1 MSQLQNINV
10 GNIANDGSGDD
21 LRQAFIKVNNNLL
34 YLENATLE
42 PLVEGNNLGGT
53 GEGIYSSKDPN
64 TLNFKE
70 LIGGNNVSLSSNNTS
85 ITIDSQGGI
94 SNILICVDDG
104 HVNCIELDD
113 SGDSVPR
120 LDLLGGTLI
129 NTRPVMPNQIF
140 IDLEDRG
147 ILAHDQEPV
156 LSSSLQAN
164 GNGIQNAGI
173 VSANLFQGPIQ
184 GTVYDVDIRDI
195 NEYFNNNWN
204 FGAIIPGQIT
214 SFIEYLTITND
225 LDLGSIAEGPD
236 RVEFDIDLGV
246 FSDV

>member
-21 LRQAFIKVNNNLL
+21 LREAFIKVNNNLL

-53 GEGIYSSKDPN
+53 GEGIYASKDPN

-85 ITIDSQGGI
+85 ITIDSEGGI
-94 SNILICVDDG
+94 SNILIMVDDG
-104 HVNCIELDD
+104 HIMLDD
-113 SGDSVPR
+113 SGDSVPE
-120 LDLLGGTLI
+120 LDILGGSII

-147 ILAHDQEPV
+147 ILAHDQEPA

-173 VSANLFQGPIQ
+173 VSANLFEGPIQ

-195 NEYFNNNWN
+195 NEYFSNNWE

-214 SFIEYLTITND
+214 SIIEYLIITND
-225 LDLGSIAEGPD
+225 LDLGSIAEGTNF
-236 RVEFDIDLGV
+236 VEFDIDLGEFV
-246 FSDV
+246 NA

>member
-21 LRQAFIKVNNNLL
+21 LREAFIKVNNNLL

-53 GEGIYSSKDPN
+53 GEGIYASKDPN

-70 LIGGNNVSLSSNNTS
+70 LVAGNNVSLSSNNTS

-94 SNILICVDDG
+94 SNILVMVDDG
-104 HVNCIELDD
+104 HVMLDD
-113 SGDSVPR
+113 SGDSVPQI
-120 LDLLGGTLI
+120 DILGGSLI

-147 ILAHDQEPV
+147 ILAHDQEPS
-156 LSSSLQAN
+156 LSSSIQAN
-164 GNGIQNAGI
+164 GNGISDAGTI
-173 VSANLFQGPIQ
+173 SANLFQGPIQ

-225 LDLGSIAEGPD
+225 LDLGSIAEGPN

-246 FSDV
+246 YSGV

>member
-21 LRQAFIKVNNNLL
+21 LREAFIKVNNNLL

-53 GEGIYSSKDPN
+53 GEGIYASKDPN

-85 ITIDSQGGI
+85 ITIDSEGGI
-94 SNILICVDDG
+94 SNILIMVDNG
-104 HVNCIELDD
+104 HVMLDD
-113 SGDSVPR
+113 SGDSVPQ
-120 LDLLGGTLI
+120 LDILGGSLI
-129 NTRPVMPNQIF
+129 TTNPVMPNQIF
-140 IDLEDRG
+140 IDLDDRG
-147 ILAHDQEPV
+147 ILAHDQEPA

-173 VSANLFQGPIQ
+173 VSANLFQGPVR
-184 GTVYDVDIRDI
+184 GTVYDIDIRDI
-195 NEYFNNNWN
+195 NEYFSNNWD

-225 LDLGSIAEGPD
+225 LDLGSIAEGPEF
-236 RVEFDIDLGV
+236 VEFDIDLGELSNV
-246 FSDV
+246 